1 MKKVAVITTI
11 IASVLLS
18 SASAMADSRSNDR
31 NYKVNDHKMTTQSIR
46 GVNPVSIELRIAQG
60 IKSGKLTDFE
70 AKQLLKGLSGLKATL
85 RAVYKDHRVTKR
97 EENQVQKQ
105 DNQLNREVTK
115 LLNNKA
121 TVKRGRGNER
131 NHRN

>member
-31 NYKVNDHKMTTQSIR
+31 WVNTQSIH
-46 GVNPVSIELRIAQG
+46 GVNPVSIELRISQG
-60 IKSGKLTDFE
+60 IRSGKLTDFE

-85 RAVYKDHRVTKR
+85 RSNSRLPKNSCIISDFK
-97 EENQVQKQ
+97 N
-105 DNQLNREVTK
+105 
-115 LLNNKA
+115 
-121 TVKRGRGNER
+121 G
-131 NHRN
+131 